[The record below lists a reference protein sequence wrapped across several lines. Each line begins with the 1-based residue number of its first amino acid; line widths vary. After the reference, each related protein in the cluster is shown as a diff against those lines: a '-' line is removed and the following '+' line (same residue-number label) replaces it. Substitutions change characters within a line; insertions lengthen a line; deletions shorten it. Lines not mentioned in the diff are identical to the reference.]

1 MASPPRPATCGR
13 VPAPWRAGWLRGAL
27 HPAGYRLEGT
37 SVAVDGGAVWTVDY
51 EITVDRELG
60 TRAARITGRSASGR
74 HELLI
79 EGDGSGGWRVDGVV
93 RDELNGC
100 MDVDLEASA
109 FTNTLP
115 VRRLPLAI
123 GEESDAPAV
132 YVRAED
138 LLVERLEQHY
148 TRIEG
153 SGQNTR
159 YDYSSP
165 RFDYADVLVYDE
177 SGLIVDYPGLA
188 TRAA

>member
-1 MASPPRPATCGR
+1 MAACRHLGARDGFEVLFTRR
-13 VPAPWRAGWLRGAL
+13 VAG
-27 HPAGYRLEGT
+27 GYRLAGT
-37 SVAVDGGAVWTVDY
+37 SVAVEAGAAWTVDY
-51 EITVDRELG
+51 EITVDREWG
-60 TRAARITGRSASGR
+60 TRAARIAGRSASGR

-100 MDVDLEASA
+100 IDVDLEASA
-109 FTNTLP
+109 FTNALP
-115 VRRLPLAI
+115 VRRLRLAI

-148 TRIEG
+148 TRIED

-159 YDYSSP
+159 YDYSAP
-165 RFDYADVLVYDE
+165 RFDYADVLVYDS

-188 TRAA
+188 ARMAAER